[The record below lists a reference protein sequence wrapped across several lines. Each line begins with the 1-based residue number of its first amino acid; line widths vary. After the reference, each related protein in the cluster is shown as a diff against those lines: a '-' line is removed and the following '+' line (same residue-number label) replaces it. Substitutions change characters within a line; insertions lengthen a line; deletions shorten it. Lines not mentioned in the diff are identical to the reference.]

1 MLTAVP
7 PRVKHGRMPGG
18 THQRSRRAALARV
31 SGVVVGG
38 SAVMMALLIGAAMI
52 IGLGANPLEG
62 YKELLIG
69 AFGGTE
75 ELAES
80 AAKAMPLLLVG
91 TGICVAFRAKV
102 INIGG
107 EGQIIAGGLLSAI
120 TALAVPDLPSVVL
133 IPLVLL
139 MGLAGGAIWGGIPGA
154 LKAYLG
160 VNEILTTIMLNLVA
174 VKLFDYMVRAPLMDP
189 RQIELGTRIPQTKR
203 LSENADLPVLIA
215 GTRFHL
221 GVVVA
226 LLAAGVTW
234 FFLWYTT
241 TGYRVRAVGA
251 SAPASRYAGM
261 PVKRMTMLALTI
273 SGALC
278 GLAGAAL
285 AFGSETHR
293 LNAEGFATGF
303 TGSAGFNGIVA
314 ALFGGLHPLFT
325 IPSAFLFGGLLV
337 GANAMQRAIQ
347 IPVDLVIG
355 LNGLIVVFVV
365 SSNSLRERLSLFAS
379 ITGEAAAHE
388 DAIEHEAVSD
398 DRAPPDPDT
407 ADASISGDNPTSTDL
422 ESGP

>member
-1 MLTAVP
+1 MIL
-7 PRVKHGRMPGG
+7 
-18 THQRSRRAALARV
+18 
-31 SGVVVGG
+31 
-38 SAVMMALLIGAAMI
+38 ALLIGAAMI
-52 IGLGANPLEG
+52 LGLGANPLEG
-62 YKELLIG
+62 YAELLKG

-107 EGQIIAGGLLSAI
+107 EGQIIAGGLLSTV
-120 TALAVPDLPSVVL
+120 TALAVPDLPPIVL

-139 MGLAGGAIWGGIPGA
+139 MGLVGGAIWGGIPGA

-160 VNEILTTIMLNLVA
+160 VNEILSTIMLNLVA
-174 VKLFDYMVRAPLMDP
+174 VQLFNYLLRAPLMDP
-189 RQIELGTRIPQTKR
+189 RQIELGTRIPQTER
-203 LSENADLPVLIA
+203 LSENADLPILIE

-221 GVVVA
+221 GVIVA
-226 LLAAGVTW
+226 LVAAAVAW
-234 FFLWYTT
+234 FFLWRTT

-251 SAPASRYAGM
+251 SAAAARYAGM

-278 GLAGAAL
+278 GLAGACL
-285 AFGSETHR
+285 VFGSETHR
-293 LNAEGFATGF
+293 LQTEGFATGF

-325 IPSAFLFGGLLV
+325 IPSSFLFGGLLV
-337 GANAMQRAIQ
+337 GANAMQRVIQ

-365 SSNSLRERLSLFAS
+365 SSNTLRERLSRYLS
-379 ITGEAAAHE
+379 IAGEAA
-388 DAIEHEAVSD
+388 EHDDLVVDPPSASVEAAS
-398 DRAPPDPDT
+398 PDSAGSGSSG
-407 ADASISGDNPTSTDL
+407 ADSASGDGADPVRTP
-422 ESGP
+422 ESEP

>member
-1 MLTAVP
+1 M
-7 PRVKHGRMPGG
+7 
-18 THQRSRRAALARV
+18 RSRGATVARL
-31 SGVVVGG
+31 GGIMVGG
-38 SAVMMALLIGAAMI
+38 SAVLIALLIGAAMI
-52 IGLGANPLEG
+52 LALGANPLEG
-62 YKELLIG
+62 YKELFIG

-107 EGQIIAGGLLSAI
+107 EGQIIAGGLLSTI
-120 TALAVPDLPSVVL
+120 TALAVPDLPSVVM
-133 IPLVLL
+133 IPLVLF
-139 MGLAGGAIWGGIPGA
+139 MGLVGGAIWGGIPGA

-160 VNEILTTIMLNLVA
+160 VNEILSTIMLNLVA
-174 VKLFDYMVRAPLMDP
+174 VQLFNYLLRAPLMDP

-203 LSENADLPVLIA
+203 LSENADLPVLIS
-215 GTRFHL
+215 GTRLHL

-226 LLAAGVTW
+226 LIAAAVAW
-234 FFLWYTT
+234 FFLWRTT

-251 SAPASRYAGM
+251 SAPAARYAGM

-285 AFGSETHR
+285 VFGSETHR
-293 LNAEGFATGF
+293 LQTEGFATGF

-325 IPSAFLFGGLLV
+325 IPSSFLFGGLLV

-347 IPVDLVIG
+347 IPVALVVG

-365 SSNSLRERLSLFAS
+365 SSNSLRERLSRFVS
-379 ITGEAAAHE
+379 ISGEAAAHDE
-388 DAIEHEAVSD
+388 AAPDETAGESDAPA
-398 DRAPPDPDT
+398 APSPPGGGQPEGT
-407 ADASISGDNPTSTDL
+407 KSG
-422 ESGP
+422 SGP

>member
-1 MLTAVP
+1 MPSRA
-7 PRVKHGRMPGG
+7 RV
-18 THQRSRRAALARV
+18 TSRRATAARL
-31 SGVVVGG
+31 GGGIAAG
-38 SAVMMALLIGAAMI
+38 SAVVIALLLGAGMI
-52 IGLGANPLEG
+52 LGLGANPLEG

-75 ELAES
+75 QLAES
-80 AAKAMPLLLVG
+80 AVRAMPLLLVG

-107 EGQIIAGGLLSAI
+107 EGQIIAGALLS
-120 TALAVPDLPSVVL
+120 TTVVLAVPGLPSVVL

-139 MGLAGGAIWGGIPGA
+139 MGLVGGAIWGGIPGA

-160 VNEILTTIMLNLVA
+160 VNEILSTIMLNLVA
-174 VKLFDYMVRAPLMDP
+174 VQLMNYLLRDPLIDP
-189 RQIELGTRIPQTKR
+189 LQIELGTRIPQTER
-203 LSENADLPVLIA
+203 LSENADLPILIS

-221 GVVVA
+221 GVVVG
-226 LLAAGVTW
+226 LVAAAAAW
-234 FFLWYTT
+234 FFLWRTT

-251 SAPASRYAGM
+251 SAPAARYAGM
-261 PVKRMTMLALTI
+261 PVKRMTMLALTV

-285 AFGSETHR
+285 VFGSESHR
-293 LNAEGFATGF
+293 LLTDGSAGGF

-325 IPSAFLFGGLLV
+325 IPSSFLFGGLLV

-347 IPVDLVIG
+347 IPVALVIA

-365 SSNSLRERLSLFAS
+365 CSNSVRERLSRLAS
-379 ITGEAAAHE
+379 MASEAADHAE
-388 DAIEHEAVSD
+388 YSSG
-398 DRAPPDPDT
+398 PDT
-407 ADASISGDNPTSTDL
+407 SEPAARTGSETETQGAGKT
-422 ESGP
+422 

>member
-1 MLTAVP
+1 MP
-7 PRVKHGRMPGG
+7 PNP
-18 THQRSRRAALARV
+18 RAAPRRLSLARLG
-31 SGVVVGG
+31 GVTVAG
-38 SAVMMALLIGAAMI
+38 SAVVIALLLGAAVI
-52 IGLGANPLEG
+52 LGLGANPLEG

-80 AAKAMPLLLVG
+80 AARAMPLLLVG

-107 EGQIIAGGLLSAI
+107 EGQIIAGALMSTM
-120 TALAVPDLPSVVL
+120 TALAVPGLPSLVL
-133 IPLVLL
+133 IPLVLF
-139 MGLAGGAIWGGIPGA
+139 MGLVGGAIWGGIPGA

-160 VNEILTTIMLNLVA
+160 VNEILSTIMLNLVA
-174 VKLFDYMVRAPLMDP
+174 VQLMNYLLRAPLIDP
-189 RQIELGTRIPQTKR
+189 LEVERGTRIPQTER
-203 LSENADLPVLIA
+203 LSENADMPILIP

-226 LLAAGVTW
+226 LIAAAAAW
-234 FFLWYTT
+234 FFLWRTT
-241 TGYRVRAVGA
+241 SGYRIRAVGA
-251 SAPASRYAGM
+251 SAPAARYAGM
-261 PVKRMTMLALTI
+261 PVKRMTMMALTI

-285 AFGSETHR
+285 VFGSESHR
-293 LNAEGFATGF
+293 LLTDGSAGGF

-325 IPSAFLFGGLLV
+325 IPSSFLFGGLLV

-347 IPVDLVIG
+347 IPVALVIA

-365 SSNSLRERLSLFAS
+365 CSNSVRERLSRVVS
-379 ITGEAAAHE
+379 IAAEAAVHS
-388 DAIEHEAVSD
+388 EAG
-398 DRAPPDPDT
+398 AQ
-407 ADASISGDNPTSTDL
+407 ASANQS
-422 ESGP
+422 ESGS

>member
-1 MLTAVP
+1 
-7 PRVKHGRMPGG
+7 MPGG

-107 EGQIIAGGLLSAI
+107 EGQIIAGGLLSTI
-120 TALAVPDLPSVVL
+120 TALAVPDLPPALL

-160 VNEILTTIMLNLVA
+160 VNEILSTIMLNLVA
-174 VKLFDYMVRAPLMDP
+174 VQLFNYLLRAPLMDP
-189 RQIELGTRIPQTKR
+189 RQIELGTRIPQTRR
-203 LSENADLPVLIA
+203 LSENADLPVLIS
-215 GTRFHL
+215 GTRLHL

-234 FFLWYTT
+234 FFLWRTT

-251 SAPASRYAGM
+251 SAPAARYAGM

-285 AFGSETHR
+285 VFGSETHR
-293 LNAEGFATGF
+293 LQTEGFATGF

-325 IPSAFLFGGLLV
+325 IPSSFLFGGLLV

-347 IPVDLVIG
+347 IPVALVIG

-365 SSNSLRERLSLFAS
+365 SSNTLRERISRLMS
-379 ITGEAAAHE
+379 IAGDAA
-388 DAIEHEAVSD
+388 EHEAVATDEAVPSD
-398 DRAPPDPDT
+398 PGK
-407 ADASISGDNPTSTDL
+407 ADAAIGGDDSSARANL

>member
-1 MLTAVP
+1 ML
-7 PRVKHGRMPGG
+7 GG
-18 THQRSRRAALARV
+18 SLVRSRGATVARL
-31 SGVVVGG
+31 SGIMVGG
-38 SAVMMALLIGAAMI
+38 SAVLIALLIGAAMI
-52 IGLGANPLEG
+52 LALGANPLEG

-69 AFGGTE
+69 AFGGTK

-107 EGQIIAGGLLSAI
+107 EGQIIAGGLLSTI

-133 IPLVLL
+133 IPLVLF
-139 MGLAGGAIWGGIPGA
+139 MGLVGGGIWGGIPGA

-160 VNEILTTIMLNLVA
+160 VNEILSTIMLNLVA
-174 VKLFDYMVRAPLMDP
+174 VQLFNYLLRAPLMDP
-189 RQIELGTRIPQTKR
+189 KQIELGTRIPQTKR
-203 LSENADLPVLIA
+203 LSENADLPVLIS
-215 GTRFHL
+215 GTRLHL

-226 LLAAGVTW
+226 LLAAAVAW
-234 FFLWYTT
+234 FFLWRTT

-251 SAPASRYAGM
+251 SAPAARYAGM

-285 AFGSETHR
+285 VFGSETHR
-293 LNAEGFATGF
+293 LQTEGFATGF

-325 IPSAFLFGGLLV
+325 IPSSFLFGGLLV

-347 IPVDLVIG
+347 IPVALVVG

-365 SSNSLRERLSLFAS
+365 SSNSLRERLSGFVS
-379 ITGEAAAHE
+379 ISGEAAAHDE
-388 DAIEHEAVSD
+388 AAPDETARESDAPA
-398 DRAPPDPDT
+398 APSSPG
-407 ADASISGDNPTSTDL
+407 GDQPEGTNL
-422 ESGP
+422 GSGP

>member
-1 MLTAVP
+1 VIDTGP
-7 PRVKHGRMPGG
+7 RRVKHRRMPKRSRA
-18 THQRSRRAALARV
+18 RSRRATLTRL
-31 SGVVVGG
+31 GGITVGS
-38 SAVMMALLIGAAMI
+38 SAVIFALLIGAAMI

-62 YKELLIG
+62 YKELLVG

-75 ELAES
+75 QLAES

-107 EGQIIAGGLLSAI
+107 EGQIIAGGLLSTM

-139 MGLAGGAIWGGIPGA
+139 MGLVGGAIWGGIPGA

-160 VNEILTTIMLNLVA
+160 VNEILSTIMLNLVA
-174 VKLFDYMVRAPLMDP
+174 VQLFNYLLRAPLMDP
-189 RQIELGTRIPQTKR
+189 KQIELGTRIPQTKR
-203 LSENADLPVLIA
+203 LSENADLPVLIS
-215 GTRFHL
+215 GTRLHL

-226 LLAAGVTW
+226 LLAAAVAW
-234 FFLWYTT
+234 FFLWRTT

-251 SAPASRYAGM
+251 SAPAARYAGM

-285 AFGSETHR
+285 VFGSETHR
-293 LNAEGFATGF
+293 LQTEGFATGF

-325 IPSAFLFGGLLV
+325 IPSSFLFGGLLV

-347 IPVDLVIG
+347 IPVALVIG

-365 SSNSLRERLSLFAS
+365 SSNSLRERLSRFMS
-379 ITGEAAAHE
+379 ITGEAA
-388 DAIEHEAVSD
+388 EHESATVEEPAISD
-398 DRAPPDPDT
+398 PAPAEASASGEDPVGT
-407 ADASISGDNPTSTDL
+407 ANL
-422 ESGP
+422 ESEP

>member
-1 MLTAVP
+1 MAARL
-7 PRVKHGRMPGG
+7 GG
-18 THQRSRRAALARV
+18 IL
-31 SGVVVGG
+31 VGG
-38 SAVMMALLIGAAMI
+38 SAVLLALLIGAAMI
-52 IGLGANPLEG
+52 LGLGANPLEG

-69 AFGGTE
+69 AFGGIG
-75 ELAES
+75 ELSES
-80 AAKAMPLLLVG
+80 AVKAMPLLLVG

-107 EGQIIAGGLLSAI
+107 EGQIIAGGLLSAV
-120 TALAVPDLPSVVL
+120 TALAVPDLPPVVL
-133 IPLVLL
+133 IPLVLF
-139 MGLAGGAIWGGIPGA
+139 MGLVGGAIWGGIPGA

-174 VKLFDYMVRAPLMDP
+174 VKLFDYLVRAPLMDP

-203 LSENADLPVLIA
+203 LSENADLPVLIS
-215 GTRFHL
+215 GTRLHL

-226 LLAAGVTW
+226 LLAAGVAW
-234 FFLWYTT
+234 FFLWRTT

-251 SAPASRYAGM
+251 SAPAARYAGM

-278 GLAGAAL
+278 GLAGATL

-325 IPSAFLFGGLLV
+325 IPSSFLFGGLLV

-365 SSNSLRERLSLFAS
+365 CSNSLRERLSRFAS
-379 ITGEAAAHE
+379 ITGEAVANE

-407 ADASISGDNPTSTDL
+407 ADAAIGEDQPASTNL

>member
-1 MLTAVP
+1 
-7 PRVKHGRMPGG
+7 MPAAASR
-18 THQRSRRAALARV
+18 RSRRATLARL
-31 SGVVVGG
+31 GGILVGG
-38 SAVMMALLIGAAMI
+38 SAVILALLIGAAMI
-52 IGLGANPLEG
+52 LGLGANPLEG
-62 YKELLIG
+62 YKELLAG

-107 EGQIIAGGLLSAI
+107 EGQIIAGGLLSTV
-120 TALAVPDLPSVVL
+120 TALAVPGLPPVVL

-139 MGLAGGAIWGGIPGA
+139 MGLVGGAIWGGIPGA

-160 VNEILTTIMLNLVA
+160 VNEILSTIMLNLVA
-174 VKLFDYMVRAPLMDP
+174 VQLFNYLLRAPLMDP

-203 LSENADLPVLIA
+203 LSENADLPVLIS
-215 GTRFHL
+215 GTRLHL

-226 LLAAGVTW
+226 LIAAGVAW
-234 FFLWYTT
+234 FFLWRTT

-251 SAPASRYAGM
+251 SAPAARYAGM

-285 AFGSETHR
+285 VFGSETHR
-293 LNAEGFATGF
+293 LQTEGFATGF

-325 IPSAFLFGGLLV
+325 IPSSFLFGGLLV

-347 IPVDLVIG
+347 IPVSLVIG

-365 SSNSLRERLSLFAS
+365 SSNSLRERLSRLVS
-379 ITGEAAAHE
+379 IAGEAA
-388 DAIEHEAVSD
+388 DHEASASGEA
-398 DRAPPDPDT
+398 APPDPG
-407 ADASISGDNPTSTDL
+407 AGDGSAGVDDPAGA
-422 ESGP
+422 EMERGP

>member
-1 MLTAVP
+1 M
-7 PRVKHGRMPGG
+7 
-18 THQRSRRAALARV
+18 RSRGATVARL
-31 SGVVVGG
+31 GGIMVGG
-38 SAVMMALLIGAAMI
+38 SAVLIALLIGAAMI
-52 IGLGANPLEG
+52 LALGANPLEG
-62 YKELLIG
+62 YKELFIG

-107 EGQIIAGGLLSAI
+107 EGQIIAGGLLSTI
-120 TALAVPDLPSVVL
+120 TALAVPDLPSVVM
-133 IPLVLL
+133 IPLVLF
-139 MGLAGGAIWGGIPGA
+139 MGLVGGAIWGGIPGA

-160 VNEILTTIMLNLVA
+160 VNEILSTIMLNLVA
-174 VKLFDYMVRAPLMDP
+174 VQLFNYLLRAPLMDP

-203 LSENADLPVLIA
+203 LSENADLPVLIS
-215 GTRFHL
+215 GTRLHL

-226 LLAAGVTW
+226 LIAAAVAW
-234 FFLWYTT
+234 FFLWRTT

-251 SAPASRYAGM
+251 SAPAARYAGM

-285 AFGSETHR
+285 VFGSETHR
-293 LNAEGFATGF
+293 LQTEGFATGF

-325 IPSAFLFGGLLV
+325 IPSSFLFGGLLV

-347 IPVDLVIG
+347 IPVALVVG

-365 SSNSLRERLSLFAS
+365 SSNSLRERLSRFVS
-379 ITGEAAAHE
+379 ISGEAAAHDE
-388 DAIEHEAVSD
+388 AASDETAGESDAPA
-398 DRAPPDPDT
+398 APSPPGGGQPEGT
-407 ADASISGDNPTSTDL
+407 KSG
-422 ESGP
+422 SGP

>member
-1 MLTAVP
+1 
-7 PRVKHGRMPGG
+7 
-18 THQRSRRAALARV
+18 
-31 SGVVVGG
+31 
-38 SAVMMALLIGAAMI
+38 
-52 IGLGANPLEG
+52 
-62 YKELLIG
+62 
-69 AFGGTE
+69 
-75 ELAES
+75 
-80 AAKAMPLLLVG
+80 MPLLLVG

-107 EGQIIAGGLLSAI
+107 EGQIIAGGLLSAM
-120 TALAVPDLPSVVL
+120 TALAVPDLPPVVL

-139 MGLAGGAIWGGIPGA
+139 MGLVGGAIWGGIPGA

-160 VNEILTTIMLNLVA
+160 VNEILSTIMLNLVA
-174 VKLFDYMVRAPLMDP
+174 VQLFNYLLRAPLMDP

-215 GTRFHL
+215 GTRLHL

-234 FFLWYTT
+234 FFLWRTT

-251 SAPASRYAGM
+251 SAPAARYAGM

-273 SGALC
+273 SGSLC

-285 AFGSETHR
+285 VFGSETHR
-293 LNAEGFATGF
+293 LQTEGFATGF

-325 IPSAFLFGGLLV
+325 IPSSFLFGGLLV

-347 IPVDLVIG
+347 IPVALVIG

-365 SSNSLRERLSLFAS
+365 SSNTLRERISRFMS
-379 ITGEAAAHE
+379 IAGEAA
-388 DAIEHEAVSD
+388 EHAAAATAEASPSD
-398 DRAPPDPDT
+398 PGATGASSGGDDP
-407 ADASISGDNPTSTDL
+407 AGANL
-422 ESGP
+422 ESRP

>member
-1 MLTAVP
+1 M
-7 PRVKHGRMPGG
+7 
-18 THQRSRRAALARV
+18 RSRRATLARI
-31 SGVVVGG
+31 GGITVGG
-38 SAVMMALLIGAAMI
+38 SAVILALLIGAAMI
-52 IGLGANPLEG
+52 LGLGANPLEG
-62 YKELLIG
+62 YKELIKG

-80 AAKAMPLLLVG
+80 AAKAMPLLFVG

-107 EGQIIAGGLLSAI
+107 EGQIIAGGLLSTI
-120 TALAVPDLPSVVL
+120 TALAVPDLPPVIM
-133 IPLVLL
+133 IPLVLF
-139 MGLAGGAIWGGIPGA
+139 MGLVGGAIWGGIPGA

-160 VNEILTTIMLNLVA
+160 VNEILSTIMLNLVA
-174 VKLFDYMVRAPLMDP
+174 VQLFNYLLRAPLMDP

-203 LSENADLPVLIA
+203 LSENADLPILIE

-226 LLAAGVTW
+226 LIAAAVAW
-234 FFLWYTT
+234 FFLWRTT
-241 TGYRVRAVGA
+241 TGYRVRAVGS
-251 SAPASRYAGM
+251 SAPAARYAGM

-278 GLAGAAL
+278 GLAGACL
-285 AFGSETHR
+285 VFGSETHR
-293 LNAEGFATGF
+293 LQTEGFATGF

-325 IPSAFLFGGLLV
+325 IPSSFLFGGLLV
-337 GANAMQRAIQ
+337 GANAMQRVIQ

-365 SSNSLRERLSLFAS
+365 SSNTLRERLSRYMS
-379 ITGEAAAHE
+379 IAGEAAEHQEAGTQAPVVDEAGPPEPE
-388 DAIEHEAVSD
+388 DASAPGD
-398 DRAPPDPDT
+398 DDDPVRAQ
-407 ADASISGDNPTSTDL
+407 
-422 ESGP
+422 ESEP

>member
-1 MLTAVP
+1 MPKLS
-7 PRVKHGRMPGG
+7 RV
-18 THQRSRRAALARV
+18 RSRRGTLARL
-31 SGVVVGG
+31 GGIVVGG
-38 SAVMMALLIGAAMI
+38 SAVVMALLIGAAMI

-107 EGQIIAGGLLSAI
+107 EGQIIAGGLLSTM

-139 MGLAGGAIWGGIPGA
+139 MGLVGGAIWGGIPGA

-160 VNEILTTIMLNLVA
+160 VNEILSTIMLNLVA
-174 VKLFDYMVRAPLMDP
+174 VQLFNYLLRAPLMDP
-189 RQIELGTRIPQTKR
+189 RQIELGTRIPQTRR
-203 LSENADLPVLIA
+203 LSENADLPVLLS
-215 GTRFHL
+215 GTRLHL

-234 FFLWYTT
+234 FFLWRTT

-251 SAPASRYAGM
+251 SAPAARYAGM

-285 AFGSETHR
+285 VFGSETHR
-293 LNAEGFATGF
+293 LQTEGFATGF

-347 IPVDLVIG
+347 IPVALVIG

-365 SSNSLRERLSLFAS
+365 SSNTLRERISRLMS
-379 ITGEAAAHE
+379 IAGDAAEHEAAAT
-388 DAIEHEAVSD
+388 DEAVPSD
-398 DRAPPDPDT
+398 PGT
-407 ADASISGDNPTSTDL
+407 ADASIGGDASSARANL

>member
-1 MLTAVP
+1 M
-7 PRVKHGRMPGG
+7 
-18 THQRSRRAALARV
+18 
-31 SGVVVGG
+31 VGG

-80 AAKAMPLLLVG
+80 AVKAMPLLLVG

-107 EGQIIAGGLLSAI
+107 EGQIIAGGLLSTM
-120 TALAVPDLPSVVL
+120 TALAVPDLPSVLL

-139 MGLAGGAIWGGIPGA
+139 MGLVGGAIWGGIPGA

-160 VNEILTTIMLNLVA
+160 VNEILSTIMLNLVA
-174 VKLFDYMVRAPLMDP
+174 VQLFNYMLRAPLMDP

-203 LSENADLPVLIA
+203 LSENADLPVLIS
-215 GTRFHL
+215 GTRLHL

-226 LLAAGVTW
+226 LLAAGAAW
-234 FFLWYTT
+234 FFLWRTT

-251 SAPASRYAGM
+251 SGPAARYAGM
-261 PVKRMTMLALTI
+261 PVKRMTMLALSI
-273 SGALC
+273 SGSLC

-285 AFGSETHR
+285 VFGSETHR
-293 LNAEGFATGF
+293 LQTEGFATGF

-347 IPVDLVIG
+347 IPVALVIG
-355 LNGLIVVFVV
+355 LNGMIVVFLV
-365 SSNSLRERLSLFAS
+365 SSNTLRERMSRFMS
-379 ITGEAAAHE
+379 IAGEAA
-388 DAIEHEAVSD
+388 EHEATATDEAAATDETAATDEAAATDAAVPSD
-398 DRAPPDPDT
+398 PGT
-407 ADASISGDNPTSTDL
+407 ADALIGGDDSSARANL

>member
-1 MLTAVP
+1 M
-7 PRVKHGRMPGG
+7 
-18 THQRSRRAALARV
+18 RSRHAALARL
-31 SGVVVGG
+31 GGLIVGG
-38 SAVMMALLIGAAMI
+38 SAVVLALLIGAAMI
-52 IGLGANPLEG
+52 LGLGANPLEG
-62 YKELLIG
+62 YKELLVG

-107 EGQIIAGGLLSAI
+107 EGQIIAGGLLSTI
-120 TALAVPDLPSVVL
+120 TALSVPGLPPVLL

-139 MGLAGGAIWGGIPGA
+139 MGLVGGAIWGGIPGA

-160 VNEILTTIMLNLVA
+160 VNEILSTIMLNLVA
-174 VKLFDYMVRAPLMDP
+174 VQLFNYLLRAPLMDP

-203 LSENADLPVLIA
+203 LSENADLPVLIP
-215 GTRFHL
+215 GTRMHL

-226 LLAAGVTW
+226 VIAAGVAW
-234 FFLWYTT
+234 FFLWRTT

-251 SAPASRYAGM
+251 SAPAARYAGM

-285 AFGSETHR
+285 VFGSETHR
-293 LNAEGFATGF
+293 LQTEGFATGF

-325 IPSAFLFGGLLV
+325 IPSSFLFGGLLV

-347 IPVDLVIG
+347 IPVSLVIG

-365 SSNSLRERLSLFAS
+365 SSTTVRERLSRLVS
-379 ITGEAAAHE
+379 IAGEAAAHE
-388 DAIEHEAVSD
+388 EATRDGPSG
-398 DRAPPDPDT
+398 PDPP
-407 ADASISGDNPTSTDL
+407 AAANARGGPRQG
-422 ESGP
+422 SGP

>member
-1 MLTAVP
+1 MPSGA
-7 PRVKHGRMPGG
+7 RV
-18 THQRSRRAALARV
+18 RSRRATLARL
-31 SGVVVGG
+31 GGITVGG
-38 SAVMMALLIGAAMI
+38 SAVIIALLVGAAMI
-52 IGLGANPLEG
+52 LGLGANPLEG
-62 YKELLIG
+62 YKELLLG
-69 AFGGTE
+69 AFGGTD

-107 EGQIIAGGLLSAI
+107 EGQIIAGGLLSTM
-120 TALAVPDLPSVVL
+120 TALAVPNLPSIVL

-139 MGLAGGAIWGGIPGA
+139 MGLVGGAIWGGIPGA

-160 VNEILTTIMLNLVA
+160 VNEILSTIMLNLVA
-174 VKLFDYMVRAPLMDP
+174 VQLFNYMLRAPLMDP
-189 RQIELGTRIPQTKR
+189 KQIELGTRIPQTRR
-203 LSENADLPVLIA
+203 LSENADLPILIE

-226 LLAAGVTW
+226 LIAAAVAW
-234 FFLWYTT
+234 FFLWRTT

-251 SAPASRYAGM
+251 SAPAARYAGM

-273 SGALC
+273 SGALG
-278 GLAGAAL
+278 GLAGACL
-285 AFGSETHR
+285 VFGSETHR
-293 LNAEGFATGF
+293 LQTEGFATGF

-325 IPSAFLFGGLLV
+325 IPSSFLFGGLLV

-347 IPVDLVIG
+347 IPVALVIG

-365 SSNSLRERLSLFAS
+365 SSNSLRERLSRLMS
-379 ITGEAAAHE
+379 IAGEAA
-388 DAIEHEAVSD
+388 EHEAAASGEP
-398 DRAPPDPDT
+398 APPDPGT
-407 ADASISGDNPTSTDL
+407 ADAPAAGPGP
-422 ESGP
+422 SGPANPEGEP

>member
-1 MLTAVP
+1 ML
-7 PRVKHGRMPGG
+7 
-18 THQRSRRAALARV
+18 
-31 SGVVVGG
+31 
-38 SAVMMALLIGAAMI
+38 ALLIGAAMI
-52 IGLGANPLEG
+52 LALGANPLEG
-62 YKELLIG
+62 YKELFLG

-91 TGICVAFRAKV
+91 TGICVAFRARV

-107 EGQIIAGGLLSAI
+107 EGQIIAGGILSTI
-120 TALAVPDLPSVVL
+120 TALAVPGLPKLIL

-139 MGLAGGAIWGGIPGA
+139 MGLVGGAIWGGIPGA

-160 VNEILTTIMLNLVA
+160 VNEILSTIMLNLVA
-174 VKLFDYMVRAPLMDP
+174 VQLFNYLLRAPLMDP
-189 RQIELGTRIPQTKR
+189 KQIELGTRIPQTKR
-203 LSENADLPVLIA
+203 LSENADLPVLVS
-215 GTRFHL
+215 GTRLHL

-226 LLAAGVTW
+226 LLAAGVAW
-234 FFLWYTT
+234 FFLWRTT

-251 SAPASRYAGM
+251 SAPAARYAGM

-285 AFGSETHR
+285 VFGSETHR
-293 LNAEGFATGF
+293 LQTEGFATGF

-325 IPSAFLFGGLLV
+325 IPSSFLFGGLLV

-347 IPVDLVIG
+347 IPVALVIG
-355 LNGLIVVFVV
+355 LNGLIVIFVV
-365 SSNSLRERLSLFAS
+365 SSNTLRERLSRLMS
-379 ITGEAAAHE
+379 IAGEAAAHE
-388 DAIEHEAVSD
+388 EVIEHEAAAAGPAADVIAGGRD
-398 DRAPPDPDT
+398 DA
-407 ADASISGDNPTSTDL
+407 SGDNQD
-422 ESGP
+422 SGP